1 MNQYFSDKPSMS
13 LPLMN
18 GYQLNPQFTR
28 LYQLEDQIG
37 SGGYGFVMS
46 AIHRE
51 TKKNVAVKF
60 IYKYKLPAQFN
71 GLDNTPNEVA
81 ILKQINHPTVIEYID
96 SYQDDVYHY
105 LIMELYGCE
114 WSSPQQQPSNDSN
127 SEGSSCDSDASP
139 ETPPS
144 LCQDYPMRRRSSSDL
159 FECIES
165 HTKLSESQTQNII
178 RQLVQCMSDLSD
190 LGIYHRD
197 IKDENIVVDANF
209 QVKLVDFGSAI
220 QIPSD
225 IPDREQFTMNKFYGT
240 ISFASPEILL
250 GLNYKPEPAEVWSL
264 GILLF
269 TLLYGQVPFAS
280 STQVISGNWRRPTK
294 EPNCSDSCLDLL
306 NGMLKNN
313 PQKRLSIKDIL
324 HHPWLQV

>member
-1 MNQYFSDKPSMS
+1 MNKNSDDKVFMS

-18 GYQLNPQFTR
+18 GYQLNRQFTR

-51 TKKNVAVKF
+51 TKQSVAVKF
-60 IYKYKLPAQFN
+60 IYKDKLPAHFN
-71 GLDNTPNEVA
+71 CLGSTPNEIS
-81 ILKQINHPTVIEYID
+81 ILKQIRHPTVIEYID

-105 LIMELYGCE
+105 LVMELYGCE
-114 WSSPQQQPSNDSN
+114 WSSSQQASEDSH
-127 SEGSSCDSDASP
+127 SEGSSCDNDALP
-139 ETPPS
+139 TTPPT
-144 LCQDYPMRRRSSSDL
+144 LCQTYPMRRRSSSDL

-165 HTKLSESQTQNII
+165 HIKLSESQTQSII

-197 IKDENIVVDANF
+197 IKDENIVVDSNF

-220 QIPSD
+220 QIPFD
-225 IPDREQFTMNKFYGT
+225 FPDRDQFTMNKFHGT

-269 TLLYGQVPFAS
+269 TLLYGQVPFANA
-280 STQVISGNWRRPTK
+280 TQVISGNWRRPTK
-294 EPNCSDSCLDLL
+294 EPSCSDSCLDLL

-324 HHPWLQV
+324 LHPWLQV